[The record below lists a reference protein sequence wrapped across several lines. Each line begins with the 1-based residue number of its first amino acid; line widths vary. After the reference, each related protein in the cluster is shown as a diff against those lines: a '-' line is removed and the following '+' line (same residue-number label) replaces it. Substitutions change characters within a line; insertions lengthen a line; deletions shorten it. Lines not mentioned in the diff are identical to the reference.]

1 MSNEE
6 FEQWMNKLWTKM
18 ESLEKRIDQLLNRQ
32 NVLNGEIL
40 LDNQDL
46 CFQLKVSKRS
56 LQRYRSEGKL
66 KYKQIEQKTYY
77 FKSDWE
83 IMPEPMANTLKSGN
97 YMALRYLS
105 KLRIARKN
113 ARCLRITA
121 SLSREKEI
129 SNILITMGILL
140 QTRYWLRQTS

>member
-6 FEQWMNKLWTKM
+6 FEQWMNRLWSKI
-18 ESLEKRIDQLLNRQ
+18 EALEKRIDRILSRQ
-32 NVLNGEIL
+32 NILNGEIL

-77 FKSDWE
+77 YKSDVE
-83 IMPEPMANTLKSGN
+83 EFLRK
-97 YMALRYLS
+97 YMQETDKDREENPS
-105 KLRIARKN
+105 K
-113 ARCLRITA
+113 
-121 SLSREKEI
+121 E
-129 SNILITMGILL
+129 
-140 QTRYWLRQTS
+140 

>member
-6 FEQWMNKLWTKM
+6 FEQWMNRLWTKI
-18 ESLEKRIDQLLNRQ
+18 EALEKRIDQLLNRQ

-66 KYKQIEQKTYY
+66 KYKQIEKKTYY
-77 FKSDWE
+77 YKSDVEEFLRKYMQE
-83 IMPEPMANTLKSGN
+83 IDKDREENTS
-97 YMALRYLS
+97 
-105 KLRIARKN
+105 
-113 ARCLRITA
+113 
-121 SLSREKEI
+121 EE
-129 SNILITMGILL
+129 
-140 QTRYWLRQTS
+140 

>member
-6 FEQWMNKLWTKM
+6 FEAWMNRILSKM
-18 ESLEKRIDQLLNRQ
+18 ESLEKRINEILSRQ

-77 FKSDWE
+77 SKTDVEEFIRKYLIE
-83 IMPEPMANTLKSGN
+83 INKDRENDSPEK
-97 YMALRYLS
+97 
-105 KLRIARKN
+105 
-113 ARCLRITA
+113 
-121 SLSREKEI
+121 
-129 SNILITMGILL
+129 
-140 QTRYWLRQTS
+140 Q

>member
-6 FEQWMNKLWTKM
+6 FEQWMERLWSKI
-18 ESLEKRIDQLLNRQ
+18 EALEKRIDRILGHQ

-77 FKSDWE
+77 FKSDVEEFLRKYMQE
-83 IMPEPMANTLKSGN
+83 IDKDREENTS
-97 YMALRYLS
+97 
-105 KLRIARKN
+105 
-113 ARCLRITA
+113 
-121 SLSREKEI
+121 EE
-129 SNILITMGILL
+129 
-140 QTRYWLRQTS
+140 

>member
-6 FEQWMNKLWTKM
+6 FEQWMLRFWTKI
-18 ESLEKRIDQLLNRQ
+18 EALENKIEQMLKRQ

-77 FKSDWE
+77 YKSDVEEFLRKYMQE
-83 IMPEPMANTLKSGN
+83 IDKDREENTS
-97 YMALRYLS
+97 
-105 KLRIARKN
+105 
-113 ARCLRITA
+113 
-121 SLSREKEI
+121 EE
-129 SNILITMGILL
+129 
-140 QTRYWLRQTS
+140 

>member
-6 FEQWMNKLWTKM
+6 FEEWMLRLWTKI
-18 ESLEKRIDQLLNRQ
+18 EALEKRIDQILGSQ

-66 KYKQIEQKTYY
+66 KYMQIEQKTYY
-77 FKSDWE
+77 YKSDVEEFLRKYMLE
-83 IMPEPMANTLKSGN
+83 IDKDREENTS
-97 YMALRYLS
+97 
-105 KLRIARKN
+105 
-113 ARCLRITA
+113 
-121 SLSREKEI
+121 EE
-129 SNILITMGILL
+129 
-140 QTRYWLRQTS
+140 